1 MRTLRA
7 TLAGLARLEEWV
19 LTAAFSVMGVVLLAQ
34 VFFRYVL
41 NAPLIWSEELAR
53 YLLVW
58 VTFLGIPYGIRHRAH
73 IEMEYFFKKFP
84 HPLQRILP
92 IVTQSF
98 LVVCLVVLEVVLV
111 LSFLFAPRTGRP
123 VDFSRNY
130 MPLPDWYFLF
140 LYQLLK
146 YFPGRSAFFGVVVI
160 PCAALFMMFALP
172 FMEKTGS
179 RRLRDR
185 LPSAAVAAL
194 LLVSSIV
201 LTVLSLL

>member
-7 TLAGLARLEEWV
+7 TLAGLARLEEWL

-98 LVVCLVVLEVVLV
+98 LAICLVLLLPGALRFVRAQSGIDSSAMQVNMGLV
-111 LSFLFAPRTGRP
+111 YL
-123 VDFSRNY
+123 
-130 MPLPDWYFLF
+130 
-140 LYQLLK
+140 
-146 YFPGRSAFFGVVVI
+146 VI
-160 PCAALFMMFALP
+160 PLGILV
-172 FMEKTGS
+172 
-179 RRLRDR
+179 
-185 LPSAAVAAL
+185 SAASLAADTIARLVAARRAEGGR
-194 LLVSSIV
+194 
-201 LTVLSLL
+201 